1 MGALEDLITAL
12 NNYIGGITDSTVTGD
27 IDVADAAKAI
37 TDAANEAGRA
47 TLTQQSVVTDLLN
60 DEKDR
65 INNNIQSVKDGLY
78 TKKRMVE
85 LNESNRLRTEE
96 YNKILFVIIISILVI
111 IAIIFGSS
119 YIPGLPDIIPQ
130 LLVAMV
136 GSFAIIDIFLMYME
150 INKRSKLDYTKLK
163 LDPPAQKS
171 TDATK
176 VKAKE
181 EGDLI
186 GSMGIDGCSG
196 PECCDVGTVW
206 NTDLMKCGSVVP
218 LPATPTITTDTL
230 DSNANPQVITGVCA
244 DVENIAIKL
253 YKNQEEIGETSSIDG
268 NTNEWSI
275 TLTTPFTT
283 SETIFIQSQSI
294 NVVTSSKSR
303 MSEVK
308 AIIIE

>member
-1 MGALEDLITAL
+1 MVVLDELINAL
-12 NNYIGGITDSTVTGD
+12 NDYIGGLTTDTTTGE
-27 IDVADAAKAI
+27 IDVEGAAKAI
-37 TDAANEAGRA
+37 TDAANDAEQT
-47 TLTQQSVVTDLLN
+47 TLTQQEAVTELLKA
-60 DEKDR
+60 EKDR
-65 INNNIQSVKDGLY
+65 INTNIQSVKDGLY

-85 LNESNRLRTEE
+85 LNESNRLRTEQ

-130 LLVAMV
+130 ILVAMV

-176 VKAKE
+176 AKAKE

-186 GSMGIDGCSG
+186 GSLGIDGCSG

-206 NTDLMKCGSVVP
+206 DTDLMKCNSVIP
-218 LPATPTITTDTL
+218 LPATPTITTDKL
-230 DSNANPQVITGVCA
+230 DRNADSQVITGVCT

-253 YKNQEEIGETSSIDG
+253 YKNQEVIGETSSVNAD
-268 NTNEWSI
+268 NEWSI

-283 SETIFIQSQSI
+283 NETIYIQAQSI
-294 NVVTSSKSR
+294 NVVKTSKSR